1 MIHPYLYSSLPLLYQ
16 IVAFVFSVLWSLF
29 TWSLD
34 LGDQTRLNRQGQ
46 PINKL
51 PAPPWGPVFQVPQ
64 SAFTSNSFRIHGYQM
79 FIFDHMITMC
89 S

>member
-1 MIHPYLYSSLPLLYQ
+1 MIHPYSYSSLPLLYQ

-34 LGDQTRLNRQGQ
+34 LGVQTRLNGQGQ

-51 PAPPWGPVFQVPQ
+51 PGPPCPVIQVPQ
-64 SAFTSNSFRIHGYQM
+64 SAFTSNSLRLHGYQM
-79 FIFDHMITMC
+79 FIFDI